1 MGVRAPRG
9 GVGVVGGEG
18 REEGGRRDVAGLG
31 RLKQIP
37 GHHGPGC
44 RETGLRPDPPPAPH
58 LQNRHRQ
65 PCPDQLL
72 PQPWQWKEETQVLCQ
87 GLASLAESQ
96 AVTHDLWLLLGSLVA
111 EGWDPCETQKQVK

>member
-1 MGVRAPRG
+1 MAA
-9 GVGVVGGEG
+9 E
-18 REEGGRRDVAGLG
+18 AGAA
-31 RLKQIP
+31 QYP
-37 GHHGPGC
+37 GQWKVGPGVLLPASWMV
-44 RETGLRPDPPPAPH
+44 RPRSLRSESWLHPPPAPH

-72 PQPWQWKEETQVLCQ
+72 PQTWQWKEETQVLCQ